1 MKIFGNF
8 SSQEYEDITKFLNNN
23 SFVKVESIV
32 YNSNMCEFILFYS
45 YEDENSKEND
55 SENNLNDKK

>member
-8 SSQEYEDITKFLNNN
+8 LSQKYEDITKFLNNN

-32 YNSNMCEFILFYS
+32 YNMCEFILFYS